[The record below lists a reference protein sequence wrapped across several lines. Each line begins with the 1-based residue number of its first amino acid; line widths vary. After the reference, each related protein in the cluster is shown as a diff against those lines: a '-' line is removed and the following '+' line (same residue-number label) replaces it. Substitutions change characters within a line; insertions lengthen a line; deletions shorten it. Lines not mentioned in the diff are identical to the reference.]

1 MCYYSSNTVYKDQES
16 VCVLLG
22 QAFFKGKSPYLFPEL
37 FHCALS
43 LALLLL
49 LLRTCYPTDLIV
61 FLCCTHSNDAPED
74 AGTQRLLDALLNKP
88 GFGTRCMQGH
98 SIP

>member
-1 MCYYSSNTVYKDQES
+1 MLLDQ
-16 VCVLLG
+16 
-22 QAFFKGKSPYLFPEL
+22 AKGNLYPCPFPEL
-37 FHCALS
+37 FQCALS

-49 LLRTCYPTDLIV
+49 LLCACYPTDLIV
-61 FLCCTHSNDAPED
+61 FLCFTHSNDAPED